1 MEMEVGVGR
10 RGRDEAWN
18 AVVVGEMASSG
29 HDAELCRLFVGAVQ
43 RRGMSKRKGNLLHRD
58 EVWRLRLKDCGGVV
72 VGEMLE
78 PKVWVDE
85 VEDWSSRSYLGDD
98 LGGEDGGEEI
108 VSAG

>member
-72 VGEMLE
+72 GEMLE